1 MTNLFDAHFT
11 FNSSGSMHTK
21 DNFKLFLDNSGNV
34 IDKNKLEYGV
44 YNKTIKIE
52 YNKFFL
58 IKLHKLG
65 FGDIIDFITK
75 LLYIKNLVM
84 YLTNGNCGCEQRRI
98 KYNKFYIFWYSFKI
112 RDLYVQ
118 DDDVVFQIKQS
129 KKSKRKL
136 KVLEEPQEPQ
146 KQISPQ
152 PQQKQNF
159 NPPTGP
165 LPKPITPVEFKKPCG
180 CSKKR

>member
-34 IDKNKLEYGV
+34 IDKHKLEYGV

-75 LLYIKNLVM
+75 LKNL
-84 YLTNGNCGCEQRRI
+84 
-98 KYNKFYIFWYSFKI
+98 K
-112 RDLYVQ
+112 
-118 DDDVVFQIKQS
+118 
-129 KKSKRKL
+129 
-136 KVLEEPQEPQ
+136 
-146 KQISPQ
+146 
-152 PQQKQNF
+152 
-159 NPPTGP
+159 
-165 LPKPITPVEFKKPCG
+165 
-180 CSKKR
+180 